1 MSKKNSDTLNQQST
15 ATDIV
20 NSNNVRIKKQLKIE
34 RFAEL
39 LLQGG
44 LTGIARW
51 TVLGKQKS
59 TNPGTFASSLRQLG
73 INITKGQDYI
83 LKDLSSAHAT
93 VSFINTQRADRNA
106 EPLSND
112 VIEYWLK
119 PFIDAQNEVAA

>member
-1 MSKKNSDTLNQQST
+1 MSQQRT
-15 ATDIV
+15 AADSAIK
-20 NSNNVRIKKQLKIE
+20 SNVLIKKQLKIE

-44 LTGIARW
+44 LTGVARW
-51 TVLGKQKS
+51 TVLGTQKS

-73 INITKGQDYI
+73 INITKGKDYI

-93 VSFINTQRADRNA
+93 VSFINTRRAERNA

-119 PFIDAQNEVAA
+119 PFIDEQNEVAA